1 MTRKTVIIYIS
12 ALLFLT
18 GCQTDKADDPRQDGL
33 VPVTLTASQ
42 GSILSISGGMTR
54 AADGLYS
61 ATSGFSGTESVRVF
75 MNSSSSSSDYTVG
88 SPTAGVSSLTGG
100 SLYYPPSGSISLFA
114 IYPAASASSHTV
126 TYDQTSDDYYKA
138 SDLMYATKAVDQ
150 ADKANAQNLEFAHQL
165 VKLKLNINKGAG
177 ITSVTEVKMKNVKR
191 TVSVAPTTSSAGVGS
206 ATSTDD
212 ENGDNILIF
221 SGSNTSSETQTYVCV
236 FPAQAWNNTDFI
248 TVTADSKTVTYQL
261 NRSTWTAGA
270 EYELT
275 LHLNAVALNTTIS
288 ITGWSDSN
296 PSVVVNP
303 SANTGM
309 TLTIDNIAAQTYTG
323 SALTPAVTVKAG
335 ETTLAVNTDYELRWD
350 NNTNAGVATVA
361 AIGIG
366 TYFGQFATQTFVIN
380 KKDGTLTPPT
390 AKTELVENGEEAIV
404 LINPGSFKDNDTDI
418 GHVYYM
424 VANSKPASDDSGW
437 STTIPT
443 GNSAGTYYVW
453 YKTIADINTNYNDVD
468 VSESAVEVTIG
479 N

>member
-18 GCQTDKADDPRQDGL
+18 GCQADKADDPRQDGL

-61 ATSGFSGTESVRVF
+61 ASSGFSGTESVRVF

-126 TYDQTSDDYYKA
+126 TYDQTSDANYKA

-150 ADKANAQNLEFAHQL
+150 ADKANAQNLVFAHQL
-165 VKLKLNINKGAG
+165 VKLKLNIIKGAG
-177 ITSVTEVKMKNVKR
+177 ITEVTEVKMKNVKR
-191 TVSVAPTTSSAGVGS
+191 TVSVAPTTSSAGIGS

-221 SGSNTSSETQTYVCV
+221 SGSNTSSETQTYACV

-261 NRSTWTAGA
+261 NRSEWTAGA

-275 LHLNAVALNTTIS
+275 FHLNAVAL
-288 ITGWSDSN
+288 
-296 PSVVVNP
+296 
-303 SANTGM
+303 
-309 TLTIDNIAAQTYTG
+309 
-323 SALTPAVTVKAG
+323 
-335 ETTLAVNTDYELRWD
+335 

-361 AIGIG
+361 AIGKG
-366 TYFGQFATQTFVIN
+366 EYFGQFATQTFVIN
-380 KKDGTLTPPT
+380 KADGSISFANATET
-390 AKTELVENGEEAIV
+390 KTKSENPSDNTFTNAVTNTGDGIV
-404 LINPGSFKDNDTDI
+404 TYESSNTGVATVDNDGKVTI
-418 GHVYYM
+418 LTTGE
-424 VANSKPASDDSGW
+424 
-437 STTIPT
+437 TTIT
-443 GNSAGTYYVW
+443 ATVADGENYTYAS
-453 YKTIADINTNYNDVD
+453 KT
-468 VSESAVEVTIG
+468 VSYELRVLH
-479 N
+479 

>member
-42 GSILSISGGMTR
+42 GCILSISGGMTR

-61 ATSGFSGTESVRVF
+61 ASSGFSGTESVRVF

-100 SLYYPPSGSISLFA
+100 SLYYPPSGDITLFA
-114 IYPAASASSHTV
+114 VYPAASASSHTV
-126 TYDQTSDDYYKA
+126 AYNQTSDDNYKA
-138 SDLMYATKAVDQ
+138 SDLMYAKKTVAQ
-150 ADKANAQNLEFAHQL
+150 ADKAAAQNLVFAHQL

-261 NRSTWTAGA
+261 DRSTWTAGA

-275 LHLNAVALNTTIS
+275 FHLNAVALNTTIS
-288 ITGWSDSN
+288 ITGWTDSN

-303 SANTGM
+303 SANTGL

-350 NNTNAGVATVA
+350 NNTNAG
-361 AIGIG
+361 
-366 TYFGQFATQTFVIN
+366 FATQTFVIN
-380 KKDGTLTPPT
+380 KADGSISFANATVNKNTGDSPFTNELTKTGDGIVTYESSNKGVATVDNDGKVTILTTGETTITATVADGTNYAYASKT
-390 AKTELVENGEEAIV
+390 ASYTLNCLGLE
-404 LINPGSFKDNDTDI
+404 
-418 GHVYYM
+418 
-424 VANSKPASDDSGW
+424 
-437 STTIPT
+437 
-443 GNSAGTYYVW
+443 
-453 YKTIADINTNYNDVD
+453 
-468 VSESAVEVTIG
+468 
-479 N
+479 

>member
-54 AADGLYS
+54 ATDGLYS
-61 ATSGFSGTESVRVF
+61 ATSGFTGTESVRVF

-126 TYDQTSDDYYKA
+126 TYDQTSDDNYKA

-165 VKLKLNINKGAG
+165 IKLKLNINKGAG

-221 SGSNTSSETQTYVCV
+221 SGSNTSSETQTYACV

-261 NRSTWTAGA
+261 NRSEWTAGA

-275 LHLNAVALNTTIS
+275 FHLNAVAL
-288 ITGWSDSN
+288 
-296 PSVVVNP
+296 
-303 SANTGM
+303 
-309 TLTIDNIAAQTYTG
+309 
-323 SALTPAVTVKAG
+323 
-335 ETTLAVNTDYELRWD
+335 

-361 AIGIG
+361 AIGKG
-366 TYFGQFATQTFVIN
+366 EYFGQFATQTFVIN
-380 KKDGTLTPPT
+380 KADGSISFANATETKTKSENPSDNTFTNAVTNTGDGIVTYESSNKGVATVDNDGKVTILTTGETTITATVEDGTNYTYASKTATYTLT
-390 AKTELVENGEEAIV
+390 VN
-404 LINPGSFKDNDTDI
+404 
-418 GHVYYM
+418 
-424 VANSKPASDDSGW
+424 
-437 STTIPT
+437 
-443 GNSAGTYYVW
+443 
-453 YKTIADINTNYNDVD
+453 
-468 VSESAVEVTIG
+468 
-479 N
+479 

>member
-18 GCQTDKADDPRQDGL
+18 GCQADKADDPRQDGL

-61 ATSGFSGTESVRVF
+61 ASSGFTGGESVRVF

-126 TYDQTSDDYYKA
+126 TYDQTSDANYKA

-165 VKLKLNINKGAG
+165 VKLKLNIIKGAG

-191 TVSVAPTTSSAGVGS
+191 TVSVAPTTSSAGIGS
-206 ATSTDD
+206 ATSTGD

-221 SGSNTSSETQTYVCV
+221 SGSNTSPETQTYACV
-236 FPAQAWNNTDFI
+236 FPAQAWSNTDFI
-248 TVTADSKTVTYQL
+248 TVTADEKTVTYQL
-261 NRSTWTAGA
+261 DRSEWTAGA

-275 LHLNAVALNTTIS
+275 FHLNAVAL
-288 ITGWSDSN
+288 
-296 PSVVVNP
+296 
-303 SANTGM
+303 
-309 TLTIDNIAAQTYTG
+309 
-323 SALTPAVTVKAG
+323 
-335 ETTLAVNTDYELRWD
+335 

-361 AIGIG
+361 AIGKG
-366 TYFGQFATQTFVIN
+366 EYFGQFATQTFVIN
-380 KKDGTLTPPT
+380 KADGSISFANATET
-390 AKTELVENGEEAIV
+390 KTKSENPSDNTFTNAVTNTGDGIV
-404 LINPGSFKDNDTDI
+404 TYDSSNTGVATVDNDGKVTI
-418 GHVYYM
+418 LTTGE
-424 VANSKPASDDSGW
+424 
-437 STTIPT
+437 TTIT
-443 GNSAGTYYVW
+443 ATVADGANYTYAS
-453 YKTIADINTNYNDVD
+453 KT
-468 VSESAVEVTIG
+468 VSYELRVLH
-479 N
+479 

>member
-18 GCQTDKADDPRQDGL
+18 GCQADKADDPRQDGL

-61 ATSGFSGTESVRVF
+61 ASSGFSGTESVRVF

-126 TYDQTSDDYYKA
+126 TYDQTSDANYKA

-165 VKLKLNINKGAG
+165 VKLKLNIIKGAG

-191 TVSVAPTTSSAGVGS
+191 TVSVAPTTSSAGIGS
-206 ATSTDD
+206 ATSTGD

-221 SGSNTSSETQTYVCV
+221 SGSNTSSETQTYACV

-261 NRSTWTAGA
+261 NRSEWTAGA

-275 LHLNAVALNTTIS
+275 FHLNAVAL
-288 ITGWSDSN
+288 
-296 PSVVVNP
+296 
-303 SANTGM
+303 
-309 TLTIDNIAAQTYTG
+309 
-323 SALTPAVTVKAG
+323 
-335 ETTLAVNTDYELRWD
+335 

-361 AIGIG
+361 AIGKG
-366 TYFGQFATQTFVIN
+366 EYFGQFATQTFVIN
-380 KKDGTLTPPT
+380 KADGSISFANATET
-390 AKTELVENGEEAIV
+390 KTKSVNPSDNTFTNAVTNTGDGIVTYKSSKTDVATVNNEGLVTIV
-404 LINPGSFKDNDTDI
+404 AAGT
-418 GHVYYM
+418 
-424 VANSKPASDDSGW
+424 
-437 STTIPT
+437 TTIT
-443 GNSAGTYYVW
+443 A
-453 YKTIADINTNYNDVD
+453 TIADGANYTYASKT
-468 VSESAVEVTIG
+468 VSYELTV

>member
-18 GCQTDKADDPRQDGL
+18 GCQADKADDPRQDGL

-61 ATSGFSGTESVRVF
+61 ASSGFTGGETVRVF
-75 MNSSSSSSDYTVG
+75 MNNSSSSSDYTVG

-100 SLYYPPSGSISLFA
+100 SLYYPPSGDITLFA

-126 TYDQTSDDYYKA
+126 AYDQTSDANYKA
-138 SDLMYATKAVDQ
+138 SDLMYAKKTVAQ
-150 ADKANAQNLEFAHQL
+150 ADKAAAQNLEFAHQL
-165 VKLKLNINKGAG
+165 VKLKLNIIKGAG

-206 ATSTDD
+206 AKSSTDG
-212 ENGDNILIF
+212 NGDEILIF

-248 TVTADSKTVTYQL
+248 TVTADSKTVTYRL
-261 NRSTWTAGA
+261 DRSEWTAGA

-275 LHLNAVALNTTIS
+275 FHLNAVALSTIIS

-309 TLTIDNIAAQTYTG
+309 TLTISNIAAQTYTG
-323 SALTPAVTVKAG
+323 SAGITTPMQALRRLQPLAKA
-335 ETTLAVNTDYELRWD
+335 LISASLPLRPLSSIKRM
-350 NNTNAGVATVA
+350 ALSHLRLP
-361 AIGIG
+361 
-366 TYFGQFATQTFVIN
+366 
-380 KKDGTLTPPT
+380 KR
-390 AKTELVENGEEAIV
+390 
-404 LINPGSFKDNDTDI
+404 S
-418 GHVYYM
+418 
-424 VANSKPASDDSGW
+424 
-437 STTIPT
+437 
-443 GNSAGTYYVW
+443 
-453 YKTIADINTNYNDVD
+453 
-468 VSESAVEVTIG
+468 
-479 N
+479 

>member
-18 GCQTDKADDPRQDGL
+18 GCQADKADDPRQDGL

-61 ATSGFSGTESVRVF
+61 ATSGFSGGETVRVF

-126 TYDQTSDDYYKA
+126 TYDQTSDANYKA

-150 ADKANAQNLEFAHQL
+150 ADKANAQNLVFAHQL
-165 VKLKLNINKGAG
+165 VKLKLNIIKGAG
-177 ITSVTEVKMKNVKR
+177 ITEVTEVKMKNVKR
-191 TVSVAPTTSSAGVGS
+191 TVSVAPTTSSAGIGS

-261 NRSTWTAGA
+261 NRSEWTAGA

-275 LHLNAVALNTTIS
+275 FHLNAVAL
-288 ITGWSDSN
+288 
-296 PSVVVNP
+296 
-303 SANTGM
+303 
-309 TLTIDNIAAQTYTG
+309 
-323 SALTPAVTVKAG
+323 
-335 ETTLAVNTDYELRWD
+335 

-361 AIGIG
+361 AIGKG

-380 KKDGTLTPPT
+380 KAAGSISYETGTVNKTTGDSPFTNELTKTGDGNVSFEST
-390 AKTELVENGEEAIV
+390 ATSIATVNKEGIV
-404 LINPGSFKDNDTDI
+404 TIVGAGT
-418 GHVYYM
+418 
-424 VANSKPASDDSGW
+424 
-437 STTIPT
+437 TTIT
-443 GNSAGTYYVW
+443 ATVADGENYTYAS
-453 YKTIADINTNYNDVD
+453 KT
-468 VSESAVEVTIG
+468 VSYELRVLH
-479 N
+479 

>member
-18 GCQTDKADDPRQDGL
+18 GCQADKADDPRQDGL

-61 ATSGFSGTESVRVF
+61 ASSGFSGTESVRVF

-126 TYDQTSDDYYKA
+126 TYDQTSDANYKA

-165 VKLKLNINKGAG
+165 VKLKLNIIKGAG
-177 ITSVTEVKMKNVKR
+177 ITEVTEVKMKNVKR

-206 ATSTDD
+206 ATSTGD
-212 ENGDNILIF
+212 ENGDEILIF

-261 NRSTWTAGA
+261 DRSEWTAGA

-275 LHLNAVALNTTIS
+275 FHLNAVAL
-288 ITGWSDSN
+288 
-296 PSVVVNP
+296 
-303 SANTGM
+303 
-309 TLTIDNIAAQTYTG
+309 
-323 SALTPAVTVKAG
+323 
-335 ETTLAVNTDYELRWD
+335 

-361 AIGIG
+361 AIGKG

-380 KKDGTLTPPT
+380 KAAGSISYETGTVNKTTGDSPFTNELTKTGDGIVTYKSS
-390 AKTELVENGEEAIV
+390 KTDVATVNNEGLVTIV
-404 LINPGSFKDNDTDI
+404 AAGT
-418 GHVYYM
+418 
-424 VANSKPASDDSGW
+424 
-437 STTIPT
+437 TTIT
-443 GNSAGTYYVW
+443 A
-453 YKTIADINTNYNDVD
+453 TIADGANYTYASKT
-468 VSESAVEVTIG
+468 VSYELTV

>member
-18 GCQTDKADDPRQDGL
+18 GCQADKADDPRQDGL

-61 ATSGFSGTESVRVF
+61 ASSGFSGTESVRVF

-126 TYDQTSDDYYKA
+126 TYDQTSDDNYKA

-150 ADKANAQNLEFAHQL
+150 ADKANAQNLVFAHQL
-165 VKLKLNINKGAG
+165 VKLKLNIIKGAG
-177 ITSVTEVKMKNVKR
+177 ITEVTEVKMKNVKR
-191 TVSVAPTTSSAGVGS
+191 TVSVAPTTSSAGIGS

-221 SGSNTSSETQTYVCV
+221 SGSNTSSETQTYACV

-261 NRSTWTAGA
+261 NRSEWTAGA

-275 LHLNAVALNTTIS
+275 FHLNAVAL
-288 ITGWSDSN
+288 
-296 PSVVVNP
+296 
-303 SANTGM
+303 
-309 TLTIDNIAAQTYTG
+309 
-323 SALTPAVTVKAG
+323 
-335 ETTLAVNTDYELRWD
+335 

-361 AIGIG
+361 AIGKG
-366 TYFGQFATQTFVIN
+366 EYFGQFATQTFVIN
-380 KKDGTLTPPT
+380 KADGSISFANATET
-390 AKTELVENGEEAIV
+390 KTKSENPSDNTFTNAVTNTGDGIV
-404 LINPGSFKDNDTDI
+404 TYESSNTGVATVDNDGKVTI
-418 GHVYYM
+418 LTTGE
-424 VANSKPASDDSGW
+424 
-437 STTIPT
+437 TTIT
-443 GNSAGTYYVW
+443 ATVADGANYTYAS
-453 YKTIADINTNYNDVD
+453 KT
-468 VSESAVEVTIG
+468 VSYELTV

>member
-1 MTRKTVIIYIS
+1 MTRKAVIIYIS

-61 ATSGFSGTESVRVF
+61 ASSGFSGGETVRVF

-114 IYPAASASSHTV
+114 VYPAASASSHTV
-126 TYDQTSDDYYKA
+126 TYNQSSDDNYKA
-138 SDLMYATKAVDQ
+138 SDLMYAQKTVAQ
-150 ADKANAQNLEFAHQL
+150 ADKAAAQNLVFAHQL
-165 VKLKLNINKGAG
+165 VKLKLNIIKGAG

-206 ATSTDD
+206 AESSTDG
-212 ENGDNILIF
+212 NGDEILIF

-236 FPAQAWNNTDFI
+236 FPAQAWNKTDFI

-261 NRSTWTAGA
+261 DRSTWTAGA

-275 LHLNAVALNTTIS
+275 FHLNAVALSTTIS

-361 AIGIG
+361 AIGKG
-366 TYFGQFATQTFVIN
+366 KYFGQFATQTFVIN
-380 KKDGTLTPPT
+380 KADGSISFASETVNKNTGDSPFTNELT
-390 AKTELVENGEEAIV
+390 KTGDGIVTYESSNKGVATVNDEGLVTIV
-404 LINPGSFKDNDTDI
+404 GAGT
-418 GHVYYM
+418 
-424 VANSKPASDDSGW
+424 
-437 STTIPT
+437 TTIKATVKNTPNCT
-443 GNSAGTYYVW
+443 YVSNTDTYTVSYTLNVSAP
-453 YKTIADINTNYNDVD
+453 
-468 VSESAVEVTIG
+468 
-479 N
+479 

>member
-61 ATSGFSGTESVRVF
+61 ASSGFSGGETVRVF

-114 IYPAASASSHTV
+114 VYPAASASSHTV
-126 TYDQTSDDYYKA
+126 TYNQSSDDNYKA
-138 SDLMYATKAVDQ
+138 SDLMYAQKTVAQ
-150 ADKANAQNLEFAHQL
+150 ADKAAAQNLVFAHQL
-165 VKLKLNINKGAG
+165 VKLKLNIIKGAG

-206 ATSTDD
+206 AESSTDV
-212 ENGDNILIF
+212 NGDEILIF
-221 SGSNTSSETQTYVCV
+221 SGSSTSDSQTYACV

-261 NRSTWTAGA
+261 DRSTWTAGA

-275 LHLNAVALNTTIS
+275 FHLNAVALSTTIS
-288 ITGWSDSN
+288 ITGWTDSN

-350 NNTNAGVATVA
+350 NNTNAGIAMVA
-361 AIGIG
+361 AIGKG

-380 KKDGTLTPPT
+380 KAAAGSISFASDTVNKNTGDSPFTNELTKTGDG
-390 AKTELVENGEEAIV
+390 IV
-404 LINPGSFKDNDTDI
+404 TYESSNKGVATVDNDGKVTI
-418 GHVYYM
+418 LTNGTTTITAT
-424 VANSKPASDDSGW
+424 VADGANYTYNSKTATYTLNVSA
-437 STTIPT
+437 PT
-443 GNSAGTYYVW
+443 PTP
-453 YKTIADINTNYNDVD
+453 
-468 VSESAVEVTIG
+468 
-479 N
+479 

>member
-18 GCQTDKADDPRQDGL
+18 GCQADKADDPRQDGL

-61 ATSGFSGTESVRVF
+61 ASSGFSGTESVRVF

-126 TYDQTSDDYYKA
+126 TYDQTSDDNYKA

-165 VKLKLNINKGAG
+165 VKLKLNIIKGAG
-177 ITSVTEVKMKNVKR
+177 ITEVTEVKMKNVKR
-191 TVSVAPTTSSAGVGS
+191 TVSVAPTTSSAGIGS

-221 SGSNTSSETQTYVCV
+221 SGSNTSSETQTYACV

-261 NRSTWTAGA
+261 NRSEWTAGA

-275 LHLNAVALNTTIS
+275 FHLNAVAL
-288 ITGWSDSN
+288 
-296 PSVVVNP
+296 
-303 SANTGM
+303 
-309 TLTIDNIAAQTYTG
+309 
-323 SALTPAVTVKAG
+323 
-335 ETTLAVNTDYELRWD
+335 

-361 AIGIG
+361 AIGKG

-380 KKDGTLTPPT
+380 KAAGSISFANATETKTKSENPSDNTFTNAVTNTGDG
-390 AKTELVENGEEAIV
+390 IV
-404 LINPGSFKDNDTDI
+404 TYESSNTGVATVDNDGKVTI
-418 GHVYYM
+418 LTTGE
-424 VANSKPASDDSGW
+424 
-437 STTIPT
+437 TTIT
-443 GNSAGTYYVW
+443 ATVADGENYTYAS
-453 YKTIADINTNYNDVD
+453 KT
-468 VSESAVEVTIG
+468 VSYELRVLH
-479 N
+479 

>member
-18 GCQTDKADDPRQDGL
+18 GCQADKADDPRQDGL

-61 ATSGFSGTESVRVF
+61 ATSGFTGTESVRVF
-75 MNSSSSSSDYTVG
+75 MNNSSSSSDYTVG

-126 TYDQTSDDYYKA
+126 TYDQTSDANYKA
-138 SDLMYATKAVDQ
+138 SDLMYAKKTVAQ
-150 ADKANAQNLEFAHQL
+150 ADKAAAQNLVFAHQL

-191 TVSVAPTTSSAGVGS
+191 TVSVAPTTSSAGIGS

-221 SGSNTSSETQTYVCV
+221 SGSNTSSETQTYACV

-261 NRSTWTAGA
+261 NRSEWTAGA

-275 LHLNAVALNTTIS
+275 FHLNAVALNT
-288 ITGWSDSN
+288 
-296 PSVVVNP
+296 
-303 SANTGM
+303 
-309 TLTIDNIAAQTYTG
+309 
-323 SALTPAVTVKAG
+323 
-335 ETTLAVNTDYELRWD
+335 
-350 NNTNAGVATVA
+350 TNAGVATVA
-361 AIGIG
+361 AIGKG

-380 KKDGTLTPPT
+380 KADGSISFANATET
-390 AKTELVENGEEAIV
+390 KTKSENPSDNTFTNAVTNTGDGIV
-404 LINPGSFKDNDTDI
+404 TYESSNTGVATVDNDGKVTI
-418 GHVYYM
+418 LTTGE
-424 VANSKPASDDSGW
+424 
-437 STTIPT
+437 TTIT
-443 GNSAGTYYVW
+443 ATVADGANYTYAS
-453 YKTIADINTNYNDVD
+453 KT
-468 VSESAVEVTIG
+468 VSYELTV

>member
-1 MTRKTVIIYIS
+1 
-12 ALLFLT
+12 
-18 GCQTDKADDPRQDGL
+18 
-33 VPVTLTASQ
+33 
-42 GSILSISGGMTR
+42 
-54 AADGLYS
+54 
-61 ATSGFSGTESVRVF
+61 

-100 SLYYPPSGSISLFA
+100 SLYYPPSGDITLFA
-114 IYPAASASSHTV
+114 VYPAASASSHTV
-126 TYDQTSDDYYKA
+126 AYDQSSDDNYKA
-138 SDLMYATKAVDQ
+138 SDLMYATKTVAQ
-150 ADKANAQNLEFAHQL
+150 ADKAAAQNLVFAHQL
-165 VKLKLNINKGAG
+165 VKLKLNIIKGAG

-206 ATSTDD
+206 ATSTGE
-212 ENGDNILIF
+212 ENGDEILIY
-221 SGSNTSSETQTYVCV
+221 SGSNTSDSQTYACV
-236 FPAQAWNNTDFI
+236 FPAQAWSNTDFI

-275 LHLNAVALNTTIS
+275 FHLNAVALNTTIS

-323 SALTPAVTVKAG
+323 SALTPDVTVKAG

-380 KKDGTLTPPT
+380 QATGSISFANATVNKNTGDSPFTNELTKTGDG
-390 AKTELVENGEEAIV
+390 IV
-404 LINPGSFKDNDTDI
+404 TYESSNKGVATVDNDGKVTI
-418 GHVYYM
+418 LTTGTTTITAT
-424 VANSKPASDDSGW
+424 VADGANYTYNSKTATYTLNVSA
-437 STTIPT
+437 PT
-443 GNSAGTYYVW
+443 PTP
-453 YKTIADINTNYNDVD
+453 
-468 VSESAVEVTIG
+468 
-479 N
+479 

>member
-18 GCQTDKADDPRQDGL
+18 GCQADKADDPRQDGL

-61 ATSGFSGTESVRVF
+61 ATSGFTGTESVRVF

-126 TYDQTSDDYYKA
+126 TYDQ
-138 SDLMYATKAVDQ
+138 
-150 ADKANAQNLEFAHQL
+150 NLVFAHQL
-165 VKLKLNINKGAG
+165 VKLKLNIIKGAG
-177 ITSVTEVKMKNVKR
+177 ITEVTEVKMKNVKR
-191 TVSVAPTTSSAGVGS
+191 TVSVAPTTSSAGIGS

-221 SGSNTSSETQTYVCV
+221 SGSNTSSETQTYACV

-261 NRSTWTAGA
+261 NRSEWTAGA

-275 LHLNAVALNTTIS
+275 FHLNAVALN
-288 ITGWSDSN
+288 
-296 PSVVVNP
+296 
-303 SANTGM
+303 
-309 TLTIDNIAAQTYTG
+309 
-323 SALTPAVTVKAG
+323 
-335 ETTLAVNTDYELRWD
+335 
-350 NNTNAGVATVA
+350 NTNAGVASDNTFTNAVTNTGDGIVTYESSNTGVATVDNDGKVTILTTGETTITATVA
-361 AIGIG
+361 DGANY
-366 TYFGQFATQTFVIN
+366 TYASKTVSYE
-380 KKDGTLTPPT
+380 LT
-390 AKTELVENGEEAIV
+390 VN
-404 LINPGSFKDNDTDI
+404 
-418 GHVYYM
+418 
-424 VANSKPASDDSGW
+424 
-437 STTIPT
+437 
-443 GNSAGTYYVW
+443 
-453 YKTIADINTNYNDVD
+453 
-468 VSESAVEVTIG
+468 
-479 N
+479 

>member
-18 GCQTDKADDPRQDGL
+18 GCQADKADDPRQDGL

-61 ATSGFSGTESVRVF
+61 ATSGFTGTESVRVF
-75 MNSSSSSSDYTVG
+75 MNSSSSYSDYSVG
-88 SPTAGVSSLTGG
+88 TPSAGVSSLTGG
-100 SLYYPPSGSISLFA
+100 TLYYPPSGDINLFA
-114 IYPAASASSHTV
+114 VYPAASASSHTV
-126 TYDQTSDDYYKA
+126 AYNQTSDANYKA

-165 VKLKLNINKGAG
+165 VKLKLNIIKGAG
-177 ITSVTEVKMKNVKR
+177 ITEVTEVKMKNVKR
-191 TVSVAPTTSSAGVGS
+191 TVSVAPTTSSAGIGS

-221 SGSNTSSETQTYVCV
+221 SGSNTSSETQTYACV

-261 NRSTWTAGA
+261 NRSEWTAGA

-275 LHLNAVALNTTIS
+275 FHLNAVAL
-288 ITGWSDSN
+288 
-296 PSVVVNP
+296 
-303 SANTGM
+303 
-309 TLTIDNIAAQTYTG
+309 
-323 SALTPAVTVKAG
+323 
-335 ETTLAVNTDYELRWD
+335 

-361 AIGIG
+361 AIGKG
-366 TYFGQFATQTFVIN
+366 EYFGQFATQTFVIN
-380 KKDGTLTPPT
+380 KADGSISFANATET
-390 AKTELVENGEEAIV
+390 KTKSENPSDNTFTNAVTNTGDGIV
-404 LINPGSFKDNDTDI
+404 TYESSNTGVATVDNDGKVTI
-418 GHVYYM
+418 LTTGE
-424 VANSKPASDDSGW
+424 
-437 STTIPT
+437 TTIT
-443 GNSAGTYYVW
+443 ATVADGANYTYAS
-453 YKTIADINTNYNDVD
+453 KT
-468 VSESAVEVTIG
+468 VSYELTV

>member
-18 GCQTDKADDPRQDGL
+18 GCQADKADDPRQDGL
-33 VPVTLTASQ
+33 VTASQ

-61 ATSGFSGTESVRVF
+61 ASSGFSGGETVRVF

-126 TYDQTSDDYYKA
+126 TYDQTSDDNYKA

-165 VKLKLNINKGAG
+165 VKLKLNIIKGAG

-206 ATSTDD
+206 AESSTDGKGD
-212 ENGDNILIF
+212 EILIF
-221 SGSNTSSETQTYVCV
+221 SGSNTSSETQTYACV

-248 TVTADSKTVTYQL
+248 TVTADEKTVTYQL
-261 NRSTWTAGA
+261 NRSEWTAGA

-275 LHLNAVALNTTIS
+275 FHLNAVALNTTIS
-288 ITGWSDSN
+288 ITGWTDSN

-303 SANTGM
+303 SANTGL
-309 TLTIDNIAAQTYTG
+309 TLTIDEIAAQTYTG

-335 ETTLAVNTDYELRWD
+335 ETTLAVNTDYELSWN
-350 NNTNAGVATVA
+350 NNTNAGTAMVA

-380 KKDGTLTPPT
+380 KAAGSISYETGTVNKTTGDSPFTNELTKTGDGIVSFESTDTGIAT
-390 AKTELVENGEEAIV
+390 VNDEGLVTIV
-404 LINPGSFKDNDTDI
+404 AAGT
-418 GHVYYM
+418 
-424 VANSKPASDDSGW
+424 
-437 STTIPT
+437 TTIT
-443 GNSAGTYYVW
+443 ATVADGANYTYAS
-453 YKTIADINTNYNDVD
+453 KT
-468 VSESAVEVTIG
+468 VSYELTV

>member
-18 GCQTDKADDPRQDGL
+18 GCQADKADDPRQDGL

-61 ATSGFSGTESVRVF
+61 ATSGFSGGEAVRVF
-75 MNSSSSSSDYTVG
+75 LNYSSSYSDFSVG
-88 SPTAGVSSLTGG
+88 TPSAGVSSLTGG
-100 SLYYPPSGSISLFA
+100 TLYYPPSGDITLFA
-114 IYPAASASSHTV
+114 VYPAASASSHTV
-126 TYDQTSDDYYKA
+126 AYDQTSDANYKA
-138 SDLMYATKAVDQ
+138 SDLMYAKKTVDQ
-150 ADKANAQNLEFAHQL
+150 ADKSNAQNLVFAHQL
-165 VKLKLNINKGAG
+165 VKLKLNIIKGAG

-191 TVSVAPTTSSAGVGS
+191 TVSVAPNTSSAGVGS
-206 ATSTDD
+206 AESSNDG
-212 ENGDNILIF
+212 NGDEILIF
-221 SGSNTSSETQTYVCV
+221 SGSSTSDSQTYACV

-261 NRSTWTAGA
+261 DRSEWTAGA

-275 LHLNAVALNTTIS
+275 FHLNAVALSTTIS
-288 ITGWSDSN
+288 ITGWTDSN

-361 AIGIG
+361 AIGKG

-380 KKDGTLTPPT
+380 KADGSISFASETVNKNTGDSPFTNELTKTGDGTVSFESTDT
-390 AKTELVENGEEAIV
+390 GVATVNDEGLVTIV
-404 LINPGSFKDNDTDI
+404 AAG
-418 GHVYYM
+418 
-424 VANSKPASDDSGW
+424 
-437 STTIPT
+437 STTIKATVKNTPNCT
-443 GNSAGTYYVW
+443 YTSNTDTYTVSYTLNVSAP
-453 YKTIADINTNYNDVD
+453 
-468 VSESAVEVTIG
+468 
-479 N
+479 

>member
-54 AADGLYS
+54 ATDGLYS
-61 ATSGFSGTESVRVF
+61 ATSGFTGTESVRVF

-126 TYDQTSDDYYKA
+126 TYDQTSDDNYKA

-165 VKLKLNINKGAG
+165 IKLKLNINKGAG

-221 SGSNTSSETQTYVCV
+221 SGSNTSSETQTYACV

-261 NRSTWTAGA
+261 NRSEWTAGA

-275 LHLNAVALNTTIS
+275 FHLNAVAL
-288 ITGWSDSN
+288 
-296 PSVVVNP
+296 
-303 SANTGM
+303 
-309 TLTIDNIAAQTYTG
+309 
-323 SALTPAVTVKAG
+323 
-335 ETTLAVNTDYELRWD
+335 

-361 AIGIG
+361 AIGKG

-380 KKDGTLTPPT
+380 KAAGSISYETGTVDKTTGDSPFTNELTKTGDGIVSFESTDTGIAT
-390 AKTELVENGEEAIV
+390 VNDEGLVTIV
-404 LINPGSFKDNDTDI
+404 GAGT
-418 GHVYYM
+418 
-424 VANSKPASDDSGW
+424 
-437 STTIPT
+437 TTIKAT
-443 GNSAGTYYVW
+443 VADGANYTYAS
-453 YKTIADINTNYNDVD
+453 KT
-468 VSESAVEVTIG
+468 VSYELRVLH
-479 N
+479 

>member
-61 ATSGFSGTESVRVF
+61 ASSGFSGTESVRVF

-126 TYDQTSDDYYKA
+126 TYDQTSDDNYKA

-165 VKLKLNINKGAG
+165 VKLKLNIIKGAG
-177 ITSVTEVKMKNVKR
+177 ITEVTEVKMKNVKR
-191 TVSVAPTTSSAGVGS
+191 TVSVAPTTSSAGIGS

-221 SGSNTSSETQTYVCV
+221 SGSNTSSETQTYACV

-261 NRSTWTAGA
+261 NRSEWTAGA

-275 LHLNAVALNTTIS
+275 FHLNAVAL
-288 ITGWSDSN
+288 
-296 PSVVVNP
+296 
-303 SANTGM
+303 
-309 TLTIDNIAAQTYTG
+309 
-323 SALTPAVTVKAG
+323 
-335 ETTLAVNTDYELRWD
+335 

-361 AIGIG
+361 AIGKG
-366 TYFGQFATQTFVIN
+366 EYFGQFATQTFVIN
-380 KKDGTLTPPT
+380 KADGSISFANATET
-390 AKTELVENGEEAIV
+390 KTKSENPSDNTFTNAVTNTGDGIV
-404 LINPGSFKDNDTDI
+404 TYESSNTGVATVDNDGKVTI
-418 GHVYYM
+418 LTTGE
-424 VANSKPASDDSGW
+424 
-437 STTIPT
+437 TTIT
-443 GNSAGTYYVW
+443 ATVADGANYTYAS
-453 YKTIADINTNYNDVD
+453 KT
-468 VSESAVEVTIG
+468 VSYELTV

>member
-18 GCQTDKADDPRQDGL
+18 GCQADKADDPRQDGL

-61 ATSGFSGTESVRVF
+61 ATSGFSGGETVRVF

-126 TYDQTSDDYYKA
+126 TYDQTSDANYKA

-165 VKLKLNINKGAG
+165 VKLKLNIIKGAG
-177 ITSVTEVKMKNVKR
+177 ITEVTEVKMKNVKR
-191 TVSVAPTTSSAGVGS
+191 TVSVAPTTSSAGIGS

-221 SGSNTSSETQTYVCV
+221 SGSNTSSETQTYACV

-261 NRSTWTAGA
+261 NRSEWTAGA

-275 LHLNAVALNTTIS
+275 FHLNAVAL
-288 ITGWSDSN
+288 
-296 PSVVVNP
+296 
-303 SANTGM
+303 
-309 TLTIDNIAAQTYTG
+309 
-323 SALTPAVTVKAG
+323 
-335 ETTLAVNTDYELRWD
+335 

-361 AIGIG
+361 AIGKG

-380 KKDGTLTPPT
+380 KADGSISFANATET
-390 AKTELVENGEEAIV
+390 KTKSENPSDNTFTNAVTNTGDGIV
-404 LINPGSFKDNDTDI
+404 TYDSSNTGVATVDNDGKVTI
-418 GHVYYM
+418 LTTGE
-424 VANSKPASDDSGW
+424 
-437 STTIPT
+437 TTIT
-443 GNSAGTYYVW
+443 ATVADGANYTYAS
-453 YKTIADINTNYNDVD
+453 KT
-468 VSESAVEVTIG
+468 VSYELTV

>member
-18 GCQTDKADDPRQDGL
+18 GCQADKADDPRQDGL

-61 ATSGFSGTESVRVF
+61 ASSGFSGTESVRVF

-126 TYDQTSDDYYKA
+126 TYDQTSDANYKA

-165 VKLKLNINKGAG
+165 VKLKLNIIKGAG
-177 ITSVTEVKMKNVKR
+177 ITEVTEVKMKNVKR
-191 TVSVAPTTSSAGVGS
+191 TVSVAPTTSSAGIGS
-206 ATSTDD
+206 ATS
-212 ENGDNILIF
+212 
-221 SGSNTSSETQTYVCV
+221 YACV

-261 NRSTWTAGA
+261 NRSEWTAGA

-275 LHLNAVALNTTIS
+275 FHLNAVAL
-288 ITGWSDSN
+288 
-296 PSVVVNP
+296 
-303 SANTGM
+303 
-309 TLTIDNIAAQTYTG
+309 
-323 SALTPAVTVKAG
+323 
-335 ETTLAVNTDYELRWD
+335 

-361 AIGIG
+361 AIGKG
-366 TYFGQFATQTFVIN
+366 EYFGQFATQTFVIN
-380 KKDGTLTPPT
+380 KADGSISFANATET
-390 AKTELVENGEEAIV
+390 KTKSENPSDNTFTNAVTNTGDGIV
-404 LINPGSFKDNDTDI
+404 TYESSNTGVATVDNDGKVTI
-418 GHVYYM
+418 LTTGE
-424 VANSKPASDDSGW
+424 
-437 STTIPT
+437 TTIT
-443 GNSAGTYYVW
+443 ATVADGANYTYAS
-453 YKTIADINTNYNDVD
+453 KT
-468 VSESAVEVTIG
+468 VSYELTV

>member
-18 GCQTDKADDPRQDGL
+18 GCQADKADDPRQDGL

-61 ATSGFSGTESVRVF
+61 ASSGFSGTESVRVF

-100 SLYYPPSGSISLFA
+100 SLYYPPSGSINLFA

-126 TYDQTSDDYYKA
+126 AYNQTSDANYKA

-150 ADKANAQNLEFAHQL
+150 ADKANAQNLVFAHQL
-165 VKLKLNINKGAG
+165 VKLKLNIIKGAG
-177 ITSVTEVKMKNVKR
+177 ITEVTEVKMKNVKR
-191 TVSVAPTTSSAGVGS
+191 TVSVAPTTSSAGIGS

-221 SGSNTSSETQTYVCV
+221 SGSNTSSETQTYACV

-261 NRSTWTAGA
+261 NRSEWTAGA

-275 LHLNAVALNTTIS
+275 FHLNAVAL
-288 ITGWSDSN
+288 
-296 PSVVVNP
+296 
-303 SANTGM
+303 
-309 TLTIDNIAAQTYTG
+309 
-323 SALTPAVTVKAG
+323 
-335 ETTLAVNTDYELRWD
+335 

-361 AIGIG
+361 AIGKG
-366 TYFGQFATQTFVIN
+366 EYFGQFATQTFVIN
-380 KKDGTLTPPT
+380 KADGSISFANATET
-390 AKTELVENGEEAIV
+390 KTKSENPSDNTFTNAVTNTGDGIV
-404 LINPGSFKDNDTDI
+404 TYESSNTGVATVDNDGKVTI
-418 GHVYYM
+418 LTTGE
-424 VANSKPASDDSGW
+424 
-437 STTIPT
+437 TTIT
-443 GNSAGTYYVW
+443 ATVADGANYTYAS
-453 YKTIADINTNYNDVD
+453 KT
-468 VSESAVEVTIG
+468 VSYELTV

>member
-18 GCQTDKADDPRQDGL
+18 GCQADKADDPRQDGL

-61 ATSGFSGTESVRVF
+61 ATSGFSGEETVRVF

-126 TYDQTSDDYYKA
+126 TYDQTSDANYKA

-165 VKLKLNINKGAG
+165 VKLKLNIIKGAG
-177 ITSVTEVKMKNVKR
+177 ITEVTEVKMKNVKR
-191 TVSVAPTTSSAGVGS
+191 TVSVAPTTSSAGIGS

-221 SGSNTSSETQTYVCV
+221 SGSNTSSETQTYACV

-248 TVTADSKTVTYQL
+248 TVTADEKTVTYQL
-261 NRSTWTAGA
+261 NRSEWTAGA

-275 LHLNAVALNTTIS
+275 FHLNAVAL
-288 ITGWSDSN
+288 
-296 PSVVVNP
+296 
-303 SANTGM
+303 
-309 TLTIDNIAAQTYTG
+309 
-323 SALTPAVTVKAG
+323 
-335 ETTLAVNTDYELRWD
+335 

-361 AIGIG
+361 AIGKG
-366 TYFGQFATQTFVIN
+366 EYFGQFATQTFVIN
-380 KKDGTLTPPT
+380 KADGSISFANATET
-390 AKTELVENGEEAIV
+390 KTKSENPSDNTFTNAVTNTGDGIV
-404 LINPGSFKDNDTDI
+404 TYESSNTGVATVDNDGKVTI
-418 GHVYYM
+418 LTTGE
-424 VANSKPASDDSGW
+424 
-437 STTIPT
+437 TTIT
-443 GNSAGTYYVW
+443 ATVADGENYTYAS
-453 YKTIADINTNYNDVD
+453 KT
-468 VSESAVEVTIG
+468 VSYELRVLH
-479 N
+479 

>member
-61 ATSGFSGTESVRVF
+61 ASSGFSGTESVRVF

-126 TYDQTSDDYYKA
+126 TYDQTSDDNYKA

-165 VKLKLNINKGAG
+165 VKLKLNIIKGAG

-191 TVSVAPTTSSAGVGS
+191 TVSVAPTTSSAGIGS

-221 SGSNTSSETQTYVCV
+221 SGSNTSSETQTYACV

-248 TVTADSKTVTYQL
+248 TVTADEKTVTYQL
-261 NRSTWTAGA
+261 NRSEWTAGA

-275 LHLNAVALNTTIS
+275 FHLNAVAL
-288 ITGWSDSN
+288 
-296 PSVVVNP
+296 
-303 SANTGM
+303 
-309 TLTIDNIAAQTYTG
+309 
-323 SALTPAVTVKAG
+323 
-335 ETTLAVNTDYELRWD
+335 

-361 AIGIG
+361 AIGKG
-366 TYFGQFATQTFVIN
+366 EYFGQFATQTFVIN
-380 KKDGTLTPPT
+380 KADGSISFANATET
-390 AKTELVENGEEAIV
+390 KTKSENPSDNTFTNAVTNTGDGIV
-404 LINPGSFKDNDTDI
+404 TYESSNTGVATVDNDGKVTI
-418 GHVYYM
+418 LTTGE
-424 VANSKPASDDSGW
+424 
-437 STTIPT
+437 TTIT
-443 GNSAGTYYVW
+443 ATVADGANYTYAS
-453 YKTIADINTNYNDVD
+453 KT
-468 VSESAVEVTIG
+468 VSYELTV

>member
-18 GCQTDKADDPRQDGL
+18 GCQADKADDPRQDGL

-126 TYDQTSDDYYKA
+126 TYDQTSDANYKA

-150 ADKANAQNLEFAHQL
+150 ADKANAQNLVFAHQL
-165 VKLKLNINKGAG
+165 VKLKLNIIKGAG
-177 ITSVTEVKMKNVKR
+177 ITEVTEVKMKNVKR
-191 TVSVAPTTSSAGVGS
+191 TVSVAPTTSSAGIGS
-206 ATSTDD
+206 AESSTDGYGD
-212 ENGDNILIF
+212 EILIF
-221 SGSNTSSETQTYVCV
+221 SGSNTSSETQTYACV

-261 NRSTWTAGA
+261 NRSEWTAGA

-275 LHLNAVALNTTIS
+275 FHLNAVAL
-288 ITGWSDSN
+288 
-296 PSVVVNP
+296 
-303 SANTGM
+303 
-309 TLTIDNIAAQTYTG
+309 
-323 SALTPAVTVKAG
+323 
-335 ETTLAVNTDYELRWD
+335 

-361 AIGIG
+361 AIGKG

-380 KKDGTLTPPT
+380 KAAGSISYETGTVIKTTGDSPFTNELTKTGDGNVSFEST
-390 AKTELVENGEEAIV
+390 ATSIATVNKEGIV
-404 LINPGSFKDNDTDI
+404 TIVGAGT
-418 GHVYYM
+418 
-424 VANSKPASDDSGW
+424 
-437 STTIPT
+437 TTIT
-443 GNSAGTYYVW
+443 ATVADGENYTYAS
-453 YKTIADINTNYNDVD
+453 KT
-468 VSESAVEVTIG
+468 VSYELRVLH
-479 N
+479 

>member
-18 GCQTDKADDPRQDGL
+18 GCQADKADDPRQDGL

-61 ATSGFSGTESVRVF
+61 ASSGFSGTESVRVF

-126 TYDQTSDDYYKA
+126 TYDQTSDANYKA

-150 ADKANAQNLEFAHQL
+150 ADKANAQNLVFAHQL
-165 VKLKLNINKGAG
+165 VKLKLNIIKGAG
-177 ITSVTEVKMKNVKR
+177 ITEVTEVKMKNVKR
-191 TVSVAPTTSSAGVGS
+191 TVSVAPTTSSAGIGS

-221 SGSNTSSETQTYVCV
+221 SGSNTSSETQTYACV

-261 NRSTWTAGA
+261 NRSEWTAGA

-275 LHLNAVALNTTIS
+275 FHLNAVAL
-288 ITGWSDSN
+288 
-296 PSVVVNP
+296 
-303 SANTGM
+303 
-309 TLTIDNIAAQTYTG
+309 
-323 SALTPAVTVKAG
+323 
-335 ETTLAVNTDYELRWD
+335 

-361 AIGIG
+361 AIGKG
-366 TYFGQFATQTFVIN
+366 EYFGQFATQTFVIN
-380 KKDGTLTPPT
+380 KADGSISFANATET
-390 AKTELVENGEEAIV
+390 KTKSENPSDNTFTNAVTNTGDGIV
-404 LINPGSFKDNDTDI
+404 TYESSNTGVATVDNDGKVTI
-418 GHVYYM
+418 LTTGE
-424 VANSKPASDDSGW
+424 
-437 STTIPT
+437 TTIT
-443 GNSAGTYYVW
+443 ATVADGANYTYAS
-453 YKTIADINTNYNDVD
+453 KT
-468 VSESAVEVTIG
+468 VSYELTV

>member
-1 MTRKTVIIYIS
+1 MTRKAVIIYIS

-18 GCQTDKADDPRQDGL
+18 GCQADKADDPRQDGL

-61 ATSGFSGTESVRVF
+61 ASSGFSGGETVRVF
-75 MNSSSSSSDYTVG
+75 MNSSSFSSDYTVG

-126 TYDQTSDDYYKA
+126 TYDQTSDDNYKA

-177 ITSVTEVKMKNVKR
+177 ITSVTGVKMKNVKR

-206 ATSTDD
+206 ATSTGD
-212 ENGDNILIF
+212 ENGDEILIY
-221 SGSNTSSETQTYVCV
+221 SGSNTSDSQTYACV
-236 FPAQAWNNTDFI
+236 FPAQAWSNTDFI

-275 LHLNAVALNTTIS
+275 FHLNAVALNTTIS

-309 TLTIDNIAAQTYTG
+309 TLTISNIAAQTYTG
-323 SALTPAVTVKAG
+323 SALTPDVTVKAG

-350 NNTNAGVATVA
+350 NNTNAGTAMVA
-361 AIGIG
+361 AIGKG
-366 TYFGQFATQTFVIN
+366 EYFGQFATQTFVIN
-380 KKDGTLTPPT
+380 KADGSISFASETVNKNTGDSPFTNELTKTGDGTVSFESTDT
-390 AKTELVENGEEAIV
+390 GVATVNDEGLVTIV
-404 LINPGSFKDNDTDI
+404 AAGT
-418 GHVYYM
+418 
-424 VANSKPASDDSGW
+424 
-437 STTIPT
+437 TTIKAT
-443 GNSAGTYYVW
+443 VKNTRNCTYTSNTDTYTVSYTLNVSAP
-453 YKTIADINTNYNDVD
+453 
-468 VSESAVEVTIG
+468 
-479 N
+479 

>member
-18 GCQTDKADDPRQDGL
+18 GCQADKADDPRQDGL

-61 ATSGFSGTESVRVF
+61 ATSGFSGGETVRVF

-126 TYDQTSDDYYKA
+126 TYDQTSDANYKA

-150 ADKANAQNLEFAHQL
+150 ADKANAQNLVFAHQL
-165 VKLKLNINKGAG
+165 VKLKLNIIKGAG
-177 ITSVTEVKMKNVKR
+177 ITEVTEVKMKNVKR
-191 TVSVAPTTSSAGVGS
+191 TVSVAPTTSSAGIGS

-221 SGSNTSSETQTYVCV
+221 SGSNTSSETQTYACV
-236 FPAQAWNNTDFI
+236 FPSQAWNNTDFI
-248 TVTADSKTVTYQL
+248 TVTADEKTVTYQL
-261 NRSTWTAGA
+261 NRSEWTAGA

-275 LHLNAVALNTTIS
+275 FHLNAVAL
-288 ITGWSDSN
+288 
-296 PSVVVNP
+296 
-303 SANTGM
+303 
-309 TLTIDNIAAQTYTG
+309 
-323 SALTPAVTVKAG
+323 
-335 ETTLAVNTDYELRWD
+335 

-361 AIGIG
+361 AIGKG

-380 KKDGTLTPPT
+380 KAAGSISYETGTVIKTTGDSPFTNELTKTGDGNVSFEST
-390 AKTELVENGEEAIV
+390 ATSIATVNKEGIV
-404 LINPGSFKDNDTDI
+404 TIVGAGT
-418 GHVYYM
+418 
-424 VANSKPASDDSGW
+424 
-437 STTIPT
+437 TTIT
-443 GNSAGTYYVW
+443 ATVADGENYTYAS
-453 YKTIADINTNYNDVD
+453 KT
-468 VSESAVEVTIG
+468 VSYELRVLH
-479 N
+479 

>member
-18 GCQTDKADDPRQDGL
+18 GCQADKADDPRQDGL

-54 AADGLYS
+54 ATDGLYS
-61 ATSGFSGTESVRVF
+61 ATSGFTGTESVRVF

-126 TYDQTSDDYYKA
+126 TYDQTSDDNYKA

-150 ADKANAQNLEFAHQL
+150 ADKANAQNLVFAHQL
-165 VKLKLNINKGAG
+165 VKLKLNIIKGAG
-177 ITSVTEVKMKNVKR
+177 ITEVTEVKMKNVKR

-206 ATSTDD
+206 AESSTDGKGA
-212 ENGDNILIF
+212 EILIF
-221 SGSNTSSETQTYVCV
+221 SGSNTSSETQTYACV

-261 NRSTWTAGA
+261 NRSEWTAGA

-275 LHLNAVALNTTIS
+275 FHLNAVAL
-288 ITGWSDSN
+288 
-296 PSVVVNP
+296 
-303 SANTGM
+303 
-309 TLTIDNIAAQTYTG
+309 
-323 SALTPAVTVKAG
+323 
-335 ETTLAVNTDYELRWD
+335 

-361 AIGIG
+361 AIGKG

-380 KKDGTLTPPT
+380 KADGSISFANATETKTKSENPSDNTFTNAVTNTGDGIVTYESSNTGVATVDNDGKVTILTTGETTITATVADGRNYTYAPKTATYTLT
-390 AKTELVENGEEAIV
+390 VN
-404 LINPGSFKDNDTDI
+404 
-418 GHVYYM
+418 
-424 VANSKPASDDSGW
+424 
-437 STTIPT
+437 
-443 GNSAGTYYVW
+443 
-453 YKTIADINTNYNDVD
+453 
-468 VSESAVEVTIG
+468 
-479 N
+479 

>member
-18 GCQTDKADDPRQDGL
+18 GCQADKADDPRQDGL

-61 ATSGFSGTESVRVF
+61 ASSGFSGTESVRVF

-126 TYDQTSDDYYKA
+126 TYDQTSDDNYKA

-165 VKLKLNINKGAG
+165 VKLKLNIIKGAG
-177 ITSVTEVKMKNVKR
+177 ITEVTEVKMKNVKR
-191 TVSVAPTTSSAGVGS
+191 TVSVAPTTSSAGIGS

-221 SGSNTSSETQTYVCV
+221 SGSNTSSETQTYACV

-261 NRSTWTAGA
+261 NRSEWTAGA

-275 LHLNAVALNTTIS
+275 FHLNAVAL
-288 ITGWSDSN
+288 
-296 PSVVVNP
+296 
-303 SANTGM
+303 
-309 TLTIDNIAAQTYTG
+309 
-323 SALTPAVTVKAG
+323 
-335 ETTLAVNTDYELRWD
+335 

-361 AIGIG
+361 AIGKG

-380 KKDGTLTPPT
+380 KADGSISFANATET
-390 AKTELVENGEEAIV
+390 KTKSENPSDNTFTNAVTNTGDGIV
-404 LINPGSFKDNDTDI
+404 TYESSNTGVATVDNDGKVTI
-418 GHVYYM
+418 LTTGE
-424 VANSKPASDDSGW
+424 
-437 STTIPT
+437 TTIT
-443 GNSAGTYYVW
+443 ATVADGANYTYAS
-453 YKTIADINTNYNDVD
+453 KT
-468 VSESAVEVTIG
+468 VSYELTV